1 MRPPGS
7 RVSATLMP
15 PQSRPWLLPVA
26 CAVLGVVWV
35 IWLARGGQLAEDE
48 AFERA
53 SPAQSPAPQSPPP
66 QREPTTA
73 PQDPA
78 RTHSESPKA
87 GVAPRGPRV
96 TEGPPPIEPALQLA
110 ILAPTS
116 ASIGEGFDMRVTIA
130 ARKAV
135 GRIVVEIAYDPILL
149 KARST
154 EEIDSTGR
162 PPGERAFSIERMSDG
177 QIAVVM
183 PAQGDAAG
191 Q

>member
-1 MRPPGS
+1 
-7 RVSATLMP
+7 
-15 PQSRPWLLPVA
+15 
-26 CAVLGVVWV
+26 
-35 IWLARGGQLAEDE
+35 
-48 AFERA
+48 
-53 SPAQSPAPQSPPP
+53 
-66 QREPTTA
+66 
-73 PQDPA
+73 
-78 RTHSESPKA
+78 
-87 GVAPRGPRV
+87 V

-183 PAQGDAAG
+183 PAQGGAAG
-191 Q
+191 QELPASAVLAQFEAIATGSTQIRVSGVTVTDTTGQALPWAATGEESQIIVN